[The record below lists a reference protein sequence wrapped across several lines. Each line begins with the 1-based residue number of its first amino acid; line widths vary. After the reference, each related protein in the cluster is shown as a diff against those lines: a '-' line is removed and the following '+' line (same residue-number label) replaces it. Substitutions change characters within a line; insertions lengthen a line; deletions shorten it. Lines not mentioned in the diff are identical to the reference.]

1 MTHTHHKDINEIYPY
16 NNFDFNRQ
24 KTFQNKDHENK
35 IKTKENKV
43 LMPEFNITKEKQYKR
58 QYTAPINQ
66 NNHMIANNIYIQP
79 DLPSMSQMET
89 YCKEKSDTLNNF
101 F

>member
-1 MTHTHHKDINEIYPY
+1 
-16 NNFDFNRQ
+16 
-24 KTFQNKDHENK
+24 
-35 IKTKENKV
+35 
-43 LMPEFNITKEKQYKR
+43 MPEFNITKEKQYKR

-79 DLPSMSQMET
+79 DLPSMSQMEA